1 MTSLLSL
8 LVLHSPGMLKL
19 GVCASKR
26 CNYNTRKGATVG
38 NCALKIVIALLS

>member
-8 LVLHSPGMLKL
+8 LALCSPGMLKP